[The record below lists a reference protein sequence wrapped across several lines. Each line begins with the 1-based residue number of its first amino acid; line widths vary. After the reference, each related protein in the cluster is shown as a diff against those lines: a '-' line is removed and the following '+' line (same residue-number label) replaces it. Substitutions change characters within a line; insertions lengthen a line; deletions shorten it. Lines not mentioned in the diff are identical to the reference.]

1 MPSNRFTYTIG
12 FNADTSQLKASLN
25 EVLTSLRQLGTRAS
39 LSKELQEASRMAIE
53 LGQNLQSAINPQ
65 TGRFDLGEFHNSL
78 KQSGRTLQD
87 YYVSLSS
94 LGTEGTQT
102 FLNLAR
108 AISSAEA
115 PLMRSN
121 RLLNDLWI
129 TMRNTARWQIS
140 ASALSGFTNAI
151 STAYNYAQDLNE
163 SLTNIRIVTERSTED
178 MKEFADYANNA
189 ARNLSTT
196 TTEYTDAALIYY
208 QQGLS
213 DEEVQAR
220 TETTIRLSQAAGI
233 SAQEASEELTAIWN
247 NFYDGSQSLEYYAD
261 VLVRLGADTASS
273 SEEISEGIQQFASVA
288 DAVGLS
294 YEYAAS
300 ALATITAT
308 TRESAN
314 TVGTALRTLFAR
326 FQGLQLGETLE
337 DGVDLNK
344 YSRALEAVGV
354 QVLDVNGNLRDM
366 DDILTDLGGVW
377 DTLSSAQQVALA
389 QTVAGVRQYTRL
401 VALMDNWDFFQ
412 ENLASAQGAEGS
424 LQVQADIYADSWEAA
439 RNRVTAAAEDIY
451 DSLINDQF
459 FIDLDNS
466 LTGILS
472 FIANLIDSIGGLS
485 GVLTIAAG
493 IITKVF
499 SNQIA
504 ESIQRMA
511 YNARNFMGITRENT
525 NALREQA
532 AQYAILA
539 AQSLGSGNDVS
550 LTQQSLS
557 AKAQIVQVEAQISDN
572 ASRYTELQ
580 RTILQQDIQRLNN
593 NQQLLEVYGQQ
604 ADEAQKIANTRYD
617 TMREGLN
624 SNLNRNNDY
633 LTAIQGELESGNYSE
648 SFVTQI
654 EEMFTSPTSNINNV
668 DQALASLTNGMEQA
682 AKRSQELRVVQQAL
696 NNTLGDTSSAASM
709 VRQFQLL
716 GENADYSDE
725 AINNYLNSA
734 NGLTSDLGDATSALG
749 GYQNLIGSISTNYQ
763 SGVTAAIQYSSQIQ
777 TLNALYR
784 AGTITGEEYN
794 KVLQRLQ
801 ENMRNPPVQW
811 ADVLSQAFS
820 TAANTAMAVQ
830 GIINL
835 SDALQSLN
843 KEGTDAGQ
851 AWLTIGTNLLMI
863 IPVIFQ
869 LVSAARTAAIAV
881 TSFGAAVKLALPILG
896 LLVIGITAIVEIFDA
911 LTVSQEEAQEA
922 IEQANQAY
930 EDAKNEVSSLTSEL
944 ESLNAQ
950 IEELQNQKTLSITD
964 KEDLRNLS
972 QQKVLLE
979 QQLAIQEQIAK
990 VAQEER
996 IRTATE
1002 NWDTAYGSLTA
1013 DIAIENKREF
1023 LNPTTGQNEWLTAD
1037 EWWSQYGSVAEDQE
1051 YALEY
1056 YNTWVDGNVEA
1067 NQRFIS
1073 SYQETY
1079 TQLEQIYSDMVE
1091 AYLSGSDLVSEEQLN
1106 SYLSGLQ
1113 NARFRMSGYDE
1124 STYLRTYITPVLDA
1138 PELDSISAEIY
1149 NSLVTE
1155 DGSVVFNQLTDSAKE
1170 FLLQAGISA
1179 EEFGDILNE
1188 GVDSA
1193 VENMSQLEGYSED
1206 ALNNLTAEDWE
1217 ALLTLNWDNLPE
1229 DIDSIYDVIE
1239 YAHEQA
1245 PIEFFDEGNIET
1257 AQDLLDQINNAQDPL
1272 RSALDT
1278 YREQGFLNINQVQ
1291 DLIADNPEYST
1302 FIQALG
1308 NGQYGLTEDALSAYQ
1323 NMARAEEQALNQQL
1337 QENMA
1342 ELIPDPSYLTGYL
1355 NTWQQIQEQFQ
1366 TMIEESGG
1374 AVSGSAE
1381 TFSTAIDNIKSLTE
1395 AYQSNSIS
1403 GVEYFSQLRDEV
1415 DSFGQYLAAAQGAGI
1430 SGEGAVGQ
1438 YNDFMGEV
1446 FTVLTTQISTGIED
1460 TRKAF
1465 EAGQIDYQSYFDG
1478 IIEGSRAL
1486 IDVYQDYY
1494 NGLEIASDGTVGFM
1508 KSVEDLTEEQ
1518 QRNYDIGIITND
1530 MFKDRE
1536 DLTDDQVAAVDRLT
1550 TASQELREASSQQF
1564 FVNFADDYA
1573 DLFSD
1578 ATIDGTLQLDLYAEA
1593 SIENEQEVNAMLDDF
1608 GNRVSARLNSL
1619 WATDKTAYQQAI
1631 ATLQSYGFQVEA
1643 TGKHTAGEITQ
1654 AAMENLSNFGPFV
1667 TDMQGQTET
1676 TMGNLLSTI
1685 GTIMSAIGQ
1694 IINNLDYTISMEG
1707 ETTEQGE
1714 FNLAKW
1720 ALSGGKSGIKLP
1732 SFEYKITGTSG
1743 NSEFKAGIDALSQ
1756 AGADIAANGQ
1766 AYADIVG
1773 GMLGGTTWDKYQQS
1787 DNENPTQGNFPTYPN
1802 SPLLDPDSV
1811 PDDFYDDQTGG
1822 GGGGGG
1828 SDEAT
1833 EYEKEELQLLEEI
1846 QDRYHEINRELER
1859 QERILDDIDESVSR
1873 SWGISR
1879 LQNYERQIEELN
1891 EQQDLYNQKLEEAY
1905 DWLATD
1911 RTNLTN
1917 SMGLQVTI
1925 GADGEIENYNQLEE
1939 KINSDLRAVQNE
1951 YNAFIDEYNAL
1962 TKAQQDARQAEY
1974 EAWQDRLEEAQQL
1987 QQDRLD
1993 AISQYEETVDTIL
2006 DLKDSIEET
2015 ERAIADARLGEIE
2028 HRLEIRVTIGDMEQ
2042 AVRDLARDI
2051 EESFGDLLTHGIPS
2065 TNLSYEQAQADMSM
2079 LAQYQQTYNE
2089 YQNELANATDAT
2101 DIDAIIS
2108 NLEDLQGQIVDTA
2121 GDLLNWIDTLENLFP
2136 DALADAA
2143 ERLAEFTDQ
2152 LDHNES
2158 IANSIQ
2164 QLYELQGLTVET
2176 EQGFN
2181 AIQSALQEQLDAQVN
2196 RASINR
2202 QWYQN
2207 TQQRLAEAEAAL
2219 IGVAETDPDYDRL
2232 KNIRDAL
2239 LEEYNSAQEAML
2251 EDGIAAIQTAQEMY
2265 QNAIENA
2272 IASFDD
2278 AVSNGMGLDNLSS
2291 QYDRFIEQEERYLDK
2306 VNEAYE
2312 VASWYNQLQNDIDN
2326 TTNSAMRDRL
2336 EALQEEID
2344 IRRENNTLSQY
2355 DLDILEAKYQVL
2367 QAQMALEDAQNNRNQ
2382 MRLVRD
2388 SQGNWNYQYTA
2399 DADQIAEAEQNLL
2412 DAENDWYNIAKDQVT
2427 DITGEIISTWQ
2438 ECEDAIREIYTDM
2451 TLSDEERTQRAQ
2463 EIYQYYAD
2471 RIKYLENEKQVAIA
2485 DMNEAGNEL
2494 LLDSALSTGADL
2506 SDITGLTADDIKDI
2520 IEQTGMDINDL
2531 LASDSETIKDIMG
2544 ENADA
2549 VDIFKNTYADS
2560 LDEMTSATTD
2570 FEDILK
2576 DALQQSQDAYKEYG
2590 DTLKDVSEQTG
2601 VSLDDLAQYLSTV
2614 STSTDRLA
2622 DAAKNASDEMWK
2634 QLDAIKQLSDYY
2646 GQFND
2651 QIMATINSMKD
2662 LANQITQTAQ
2672 SESQRP
2678 AFKPEEDN
2686 SLNPGYNAALDY
2698 NDFIHDAI
2706 ANGWISYGDETY
2718 KMLNQQRENKI
2729 DDLNLTQEEYIIRQE
2744 EAQKFFQSAQGDTPV
2759 AWTNESQWRQMLEF
2773 LQQYSTEFQ
2782 TGGYTGSFDDARLAF
2797 LHEKELVLNQQDTAN
2812 ILAAVQSVRSI
2823 GPSLFEAIER
2833 QLDGNAMSARSL
2845 MASIVDE
2852 KTSIQPVYD
2861 TIEQSITIERVEF
2874 PNVTSSREI
2883 EEAFASLADDAVQW
2897 ARRRKG

>member
-39 LSKELQEASRMAIE
+39 LSEELQQASRMAIE

-208 QQGLS
+208 QQGLPE
-213 DEEVQAR
+213 EEVQAR

-344 YSRALEAVGV
+344 YSSALAAVGV
-354 QVLDVNGNLRDM
+354 QVLDVNGDLREM
-366 DDILTDLGGVW
+366 DSILNDLGSVW
-377 DTLSSAQQVALA
+377 ETLSSAQQVALA

-472 FIANLIDSIGGLS
+472 FIANLIDSIGGLG

-493 IITKVF
+493 IMTKVF

-511 YNARNFMGITRENT
+511 YNARNFMGITKENT

-550 LTQQSLS
+550 LTEQSLS

-580 RTILQQDIQRLNN
+580 RAILQQDIQRLNN

-624 SNLNRNNDY
+624 SNLNRNNNY

-682 AKRSQELRVVQQAL
+682 AKRSQELRAVQQAL
-696 NNTLGDTSSAASM
+696 NNTLGDTSSAANM

-716 GENADYSDE
+716 GEKADYSDE
-725 AINNYLNSA
+725 AINNYLNST
-734 NGLTSDLGDATSALG
+734 NGLASDLDDATSALG

-830 GIINL
+830 GITNL

-843 KEGTDAGQ
+843 KEGTDTGQ

-863 IPVIFQ
+863 IPVILQ
-869 LVSAARTAAIAV
+869 LANAARTAATAV
-881 TSFGAAVKLALPILG
+881 TSFGSAVKLAIPILG
-896 LLVIGITAIVEIFDA
+896 LLVIGITAVVEIVDA
-911 LTVSQEEAQEA
+911 LTVSQKEAAQSIQDA
-922 IEQANQAY
+922 GAAY
-930 EDAKNEVSSLTSEL
+930 EEAKNELSSLNSEL
-944 ESLNAQ
+944 Q
-950 IEELQNQKTLSITD
+950 TTKDRIEEINNQDKISVTDRNELVQLERQNAL
-964 KEDLRNLS
+964 LS
-972 QQKVLLE
+972 QQLG
-979 QQLAIQEQIAK
+979 IQERLAEIAR
-990 VAQEER
+990 QEE
-996 IRTATE
+996 IDTIKE
-1002 NWDTAYGSLTA
+1002 NWDTAYGTPTFNTPWETEMSGDMYVPRGVYNPDTYEETALSFPGLSEVQIEDIKQTAQNWRDAVQEEIINNQELYAQAEESFAILAQDYLTNPENWANGEFEEYVNSIREWRDLMIPDEGDYFSSFVAPLLDSSELSNLSEQFYQALASGSGEAIFPALTEEAQRFLTA
-1013 DIAIENKREF
+1013 
-1023 LNPTTGQNEWLTAD
+1023 
-1037 EWWSQYGSVAEDQE
+1037 
-1051 YALEY
+1051 
-1056 YNTWVDGNVEA
+1056 
-1067 NQRFIS
+1067 
-1073 SYQETY
+1073 
-1079 TQLEQIYSDMVE
+1079 
-1091 AYLSGSDLVSEEQLN
+1091 SGV
-1106 SYLSGLQ
+1106 
-1113 NARFRMSGYDE
+1113 
-1124 STYLRTYITPVLDA
+1124 
-1138 PELDSISAEIY
+1138 
-1149 NSLVTE
+1149 
-1155 DGSVVFNQLTDSAKE
+1155 
-1170 FLLQAGISA
+1170 SA
-1179 EEFGDILNE
+1179 EEFGDALNA
-1188 GVDSA
+1188 GVDA
-1193 VENMSQLEGYSED
+1193 AIEGMSELEGYSED
-1206 ALNNLTAEDWE
+1206 FVNNLTAEDWE

-1278 YREQGFLNINQVQ
+1278 YREQGFLNINDVQ
-1291 DLIADNPEYST
+1291 DLIADNPEYSA

-1381 TFSTAIDNIKSLTE
+1381 TFSTAIDNIESLTK

-1403 GVEYFSQLRDEV
+1403 GAEYFSQLRDEV

-1573 DLFSD
+1573 DLFSA

-1593 SIENEQEVNAMLDDF
+1593 SIKNEQEVNAMLDDF

-1619 WATDKTAYQQAI
+1619 YVTDDAAYQQAI

-1743 NSEFKAGIDALSQ
+1743 NSEFKAGIEALSQ

-1766 AYADIVG
+1766 EYADIVG

-1828 SDEAT
+1828 SDEAQ

-1859 QERILDDIDESVSR
+1859 QERILEDIDESVSR

-1925 GADGEIENYNQLEE
+1925 GADGEIENYSQLEE

-1962 TKAQQDARQAEY
+1962 TKAQQEARQAEY

-1987 QQDRLD
+1987 QKDRLD

-2028 HRLEIRVTIGDMEQ
+2028 HRLEIHVTIGDMEQ

-2108 NLEDLQGQIVDTA
+2108 NLEDLQGQIVSTA

-2326 TTNSAMRDRL
+2326 TTNSAMKDRL

-2399 DADQIAEAEQNLL
+2399 DTDQIAEAEQNLL

-2560 LDEMTSATTD
+2560 LDDMTSATTD
-2570 FEDILK
+2570 FENILK

-2601 VSLDDLAQYLSTV
+2601 VSLDDLDQYLSTV

-2622 DAAKNASDEMWK
+2622 DAASNASDEMWK

-2729 DDLNLTQEEYIIRQE
+2729 DDLNLTQEEYLIRQE

-2812 ILAAVQSVRSI
+2812 ILAAVESVRRI

-2852 KTSIQPVYD
+2852 KTSVQPVYD

>member
-39 LSKELQEASRMAIE
+39 LSEELQQASRMAIE

-121 RLLNDLWI
+121 RLLNDLWT

-344 YSRALEAVGV
+344 YSKALEAVGV
-354 QVLDVNGNLRDM
+354 QVLDVNGNLRAM

-401 VALMDNWDFFQ
+401 VALMDNWDFFEQ
-412 ENLASAQGAEGS
+412 NLASAQGAEGS

-472 FIANLIDSIGGLS
+472 FVANLIDSIGGLS

-493 IITKVF
+493 IMTKVF

-511 YNARNFMGITRENT
+511 YNARNFMGITKENT

-539 AQSLGSGNDVS
+539 AQSLGSGDDVS

-580 RTILQQDIQRLNN
+580 RAILQQDIQRLNN

-604 ADEAQKIANTRYD
+604 ADEAQKIASTRYD

-624 SNLNRNNDY
+624 SNLNRNNSY

-648 SFVTQI
+648 NFITQI

-682 AKRSQELRVVQQAL
+682 ARRSQELRAVQQAL
-696 NNTLGDTSSAASM
+696 NNTLGDTSSAANM

-716 GENADYSDE
+716 GENANYSDE
-725 AINNYLNSA
+725 AINNYLNST
-734 NGLTSDLGDATSALG
+734 NGLARDLDDVTGALG

-777 TLNALYR
+777 NLNALYR

-794 KVLQRLQ
+794 KGLQRLQ

-830 GIINL
+830 GITNL
-835 SDALQSLN
+835 GDALQSLN
-843 KEGTDAGQ
+843 KEGTDTGQ
-851 AWLTIGTNLLMI
+851 AWLTIGTNLTMI

-869 LVSAARTAAIAV
+869 LVNAVRTAATAV
-881 TSFGAAVKLALPILG
+881 TSFGAAVKLAIPILG
-896 LLVIGITAIVEIFDA
+896 LLVIGITAIVEIVDVF
-911 LTVSQEEAQEA
+911 TVSQEEAQEA
-922 IEQANQAY
+922 IQQANQTY

-964 KEDLRNLS
+964 REDLRNLS

-996 IRTATE
+996 IRTAME
-1002 NWDTAYGSLTA
+1002 NWDTAYGPLTA
-1013 DIAIENKREF
+1013 DITTENRREF
-1023 LNPTTGQNEWLTAD
+1023 LNSTTGQNEWLTAD
-1037 EWWSQYGSVAEDQE
+1037 EWWNQYGSIMEDQE

-1067 NQRFIS
+1067 NQKFIN

-1106 SYLSGLQ
+1106 SYLSDLQ

-1170 FLLQAGISA
+1170 FLLQAGISV

-1217 ALLTLNWDNLPE
+1217 ALLSLNWDNLPE

-1245 PIEFFDEGNIET
+1245 PIELFDEGNIET
-1257 AQDLLDQINNAQDPL
+1257 VQDLLDQINNAQDPL
-1272 RSALDT
+1272 RSALET
-1278 YREQGFLNINQVQ
+1278 YREQGFLNINDVQ
-1291 DLIADNPEYST
+1291 SLIADNPEYSA

-1308 NGQYGLTEDALSAYQ
+1308 NGRYALTEDALSAYQ

-1337 QENMA
+1337 QENLSA
-1342 ELIPDPSYLTGYL
+1342 IYPDSSYLKGYL
-1355 NTWQQIQEQFQ
+1355 NTWQEIYDQYSDKPFATAIEQIQEVTQ
-1366 TMIEESGG
+1366 
-1374 AVSGSAE
+1374 
-1381 TFSTAIDNIKSLTE
+1381 
-1395 AYQSNSIS
+1395 AYQDNGIS
-1403 GVEYFSQLRDEV
+1403 AAEYFSQIRESVASDIGDWLSFADTDIDSGIFANVDLARD
-1415 DSFGQYLAAAQGAGI
+1415 I
-1430 SGEGAVGQ
+1430 
-1438 YNDFMGEV
+1438 
-1446 FTVLTTQISTGIED
+1446 FTILSTQIAAGIED
-1460 TRKAF
+1460 TQKAF
-1465 EAGQIDYQSYFDG
+1465 DVGWIDYETYFDG
-1478 IIEGSRAL
+1478 MIEGSSAL
-1486 IDVYQDYY
+1486 IDLYQDYY
-1494 NGLEIASDGTVGFM
+1494 SGLVIAEDGQAGFL
-1508 KSVEDLTEEQ
+1508 KSMDDLTEAEKEMYK
-1518 QRNYDIGIITND
+1518 RGEITNE
-1530 MFKDRE
+1530 MLKDRE
-1536 DLTDDQVAAVDRLT
+1536 DLSDEQAAAADRVTL
-1550 TASQELREASSQQF
+1550 AYQNLIEAQSQQP
-1564 FVNFADDYA
+1564 FVDFADQYA

-1578 ATIDGTLQLDLYAEA
+1578 ATIDGTLQLDLYADV
-1593 SIENEQEVNAMLDDF
+1593 SIANEDEVNAMLDDF
-1608 GNRVSARLNSL
+1608 GVRISTRLNEL
-1619 WATDKTAYQQAI
+1619 YQQDDKTAYNEAI
-1631 ATLQSYGFQVEA
+1631 AMLQSYGIQVEA
-1643 TGKHTAGEITQ
+1643 TGNHTASEITQ
-1654 AAMENLSNFGPFV
+1654 AAANNLAGLSALM
-1667 TDMQGQTET
+1667 TDVQGNTET
-1676 TMGNLLSTI
+1676 TLGNLLGNV
-1685 GTIMSAIGQ
+1685 GTIMSAIGT
-1694 IINNLDYTISMEG
+1694 IISNFDYTITMES
-1707 ETTEQGE
+1707 EQTKPGE

-1720 ALSGGKSGIKLP
+1720 VLSGGKSGIQLP
-1732 SFEYKITGTSG
+1732 DFKYEITGVAGTEMQS
-1743 NSEFKAGIDALSQ
+1743 GIDALTA
-1756 AGADIAANGQ
+1756 AGQDIAANREDYGS
-1766 AYADIVG
+1766 IIG
-1773 GMLGGTTWDKYQQS
+1773 GALGGNIWDQYGQG
-1787 DNENPTQGNFPTYPN
+1787 DNENPVGGNFPSFPEGD
-1802 SPLLDPDSV
+1802 SLDPDSYGE
-1811 PDDFYDDQTGG
+1811 DWAYDDQTGG

-1833 EYEKEELQLLEEI
+1833 EHEKEELQLLEEI

-1859 QERILDDIDESVSR
+1859 QERILEDIDESVSR
-1873 SWGISR
+1873 SWGVSR

-1925 GADGEIENYNQLEE
+1925 GADGEIENYSQLEE

-2108 NLEDLQGQIVDTA
+2108 NLEDLQGQIVSTA
-2121 GDLLNWIDTLENLFP
+2121 GDLLSWIDTLENLFP

-2181 AIQSALQEQLDAQVN
+2181 AIQGALQEQLDAQVN

-2326 TTNSAMRDRL
+2326 ITNSAMRDRL

-2367 QAQMALEDAQNNRNQ
+2367 QAQMALEDAQNNKNQ

-2531 LASDSETIKDIMG
+2531 LASDSDTIKDIMG

-2601 VSLDDLAQYLSTV
+2601 VSLDDLDQYLSTV

-2622 DAAKNASDEMWK
+2622 DAASNASDEMWK

-2662 LANQITQTAQ
+2662 LADQITQTAQ

-2729 DDLNLTQEEYIIRQE
+2729 DDLNLTQEEYLIRQE

-2759 AWTNESQWRQMLEF
+2759 AWTDESQWRQMLEF
-2773 LQQYSTEFQ
+2773 LQQYGTEFQ

-2812 ILAAVQSVRSI
+2812 ILAAVESVRSI

>member
-208 QQGLS
+208 QQGLPE
-213 DEEVQAR
+213 EEVQAR
-220 TETTIRLSQAAGI
+220 TETTIRLAQAAGI

-344 YSRALEAVGV
+344 YSSALAAVGV
-354 QVLDVNGNLRDM
+354 QVLDVNGDLREM
-366 DDILTDLGGVW
+366 DSILNDLGSVW
-377 DTLSSAQQVALA
+377 ETLSSAQQVALA

-472 FIANLIDSIGGLS
+472 FIANLIDSIGGLG

-493 IITKVF
+493 IMTKVF

-511 YNARNFMGITRENT
+511 YNARNFMGITKENT

-550 LTQQSLS
+550 LTEQSLS

-633 LTAIQGELESGNYSE
+633 LTAIQGQLESGNYSE

-668 DQALASLTNGMEQA
+668 DQALAALTDGMEQA
-682 AKRSQELRVVQQAL
+682 ARRSQELRAVQQAL
-696 NNTLGDTSSAASM
+696 NNTLGDTSSAANM

-716 GENADYSDE
+716 GENADYSDA
-725 AINNYLNSA
+725 AINNYLNST
-734 NGLTSDLGDATSALG
+734 NGLARDLNDATSALG

-794 KVLQRLQ
+794 RVLQRLQ

-820 TAANTAMAVQ
+820 TAASTAMAVQ
-830 GIINL
+830 GITNL

-843 KEGTDAGQ
+843 EEGTDTGQ
-851 AWLTIGTNLLMI
+851 AWLTIGTNLTMI

-869 LVSAARTAAIAV
+869 LVNAVRTAATAV
-881 TSFGAAVKLALPILG
+881 TSFGAAVKLAIPILG
-896 LLVIGITAIVEIFDA
+896 LLVIGITAVVEIVDA

-922 IEQANQAY
+922 IQQANQAY

-996 IRTATE
+996 IRTAIE
-1002 NWDTAYGSLTA
+1002 NWDTAYGPLTA
-1013 DIAIENKREF
+1013 DTTTENKREF

-1037 EWWSQYGSVAEDQE
+1037 EWWNQYGSVTEDQE

-1124 STYLRTYITPVLDA
+1124 GAYLRTYITPVLDA

-1217 ALLTLNWDNLPE
+1217 ALLSLNWDNLPE

-1245 PIEFFDEGNIET
+1245 PIELFDEGNIET
-1257 AQDLLDQINNAQDPL
+1257 VQDLLDQINEAQDPL
-1272 RSALDT
+1272 RSALET
-1278 YREQGFLNINQVQ
+1278 YREQGFLNINDVQ
-1291 DLIADNPEYST
+1291 NLIADNPEYSA

-1308 NGQYGLTEDALSAYQ
+1308 EGRYALTEDALSAYQ

-1337 QENMA
+1337 QENLSA
-1342 ELIPDPSYLTGYL
+1342 IYPDSSYLEGYL
-1355 NTWQQIQEQFQ
+1355 NTWQEIYDQYSDRSFATAIEQIQEVTQ
-1366 TMIEESGG
+1366 
-1374 AVSGSAE
+1374 
-1381 TFSTAIDNIKSLTE
+1381 
-1395 AYQSNSIS
+1395 AYQDNGIS
-1403 GVEYFSQLRDEV
+1403 AAEYFSQIRESVASNIGDWLSFANTDIDSGIFANVDLARD
-1415 DSFGQYLAAAQGAGI
+1415 I
-1430 SGEGAVGQ
+1430 
-1438 YNDFMGEV
+1438 
-1446 FTVLTTQISTGIED
+1446 FTILSTQIATGIED
-1460 TRKAF
+1460 TQKAF
-1465 EAGQIDYQSYFDG
+1465 DVGWIDYETYFDG
-1478 IIEGSRAL
+1478 IVEGSSAL
-1486 IDVYQDYY
+1486 IDLYQDYY
-1494 NGLEIASDGTVGFM
+1494 SGLVIAEDGQAGFL
-1508 KSVEDLTEEQ
+1508 KSMDDLTKAEKEM
-1518 QRNYDIGIITND
+1518 YEHGKITNE
-1530 MFKDRE
+1530 MLKDRE
-1536 DLTDDQVAAVDRLT
+1536 DLSDEQAAAADRVTLAYQNLT
-1550 TASQELREASSQQF
+1550 EAQSQQP
-1564 FVNFADDYA
+1564 FVDFADQYA
-1573 DLFSD
+1573 DLFFD
-1578 ATIDGTLQLDLYAEA
+1578 ATIDGTLQLDLYADA
-1593 SIENEQEVNAMLDDF
+1593 SIANEDEVNAMLDDF
-1608 GNRVSARLNSL
+1608 GVRISTRLNEL
-1619 WATDKTAYQQAI
+1619 YQKDDKTAYNEAI
-1631 ATLQSYGFQVEA
+1631 AMLQSYGIQVEA
-1643 TGKHTAGEITQ
+1643 TGDHTAAEITQ
-1654 AAMENLSNFGPFV
+1654 AAANNLAGLSALM
-1667 TDMQGQTET
+1667 TDVQGNTET
-1676 TMGNLLSTI
+1676 TLGNLLGNV
-1685 GTIMSAIGQ
+1685 GTIMSAIGT
-1694 IINNLDYTISMEG
+1694 IISNFDYTITMES
-1707 ETTEQGE
+1707 EQTKPGE

-1720 ALSGGKSGIKLP
+1720 VLSGGKSGIQLP
-1732 SFEYKITGTSG
+1732 DFKYEITGVAGTEMQS
-1743 NSEFKAGIDALSQ
+1743 GIDALTA
-1756 AGADIAANGQ
+1756 AGQDIAANREDYGS
-1766 AYADIVG
+1766 IIG
-1773 GMLGGTTWDKYQQS
+1773 GALGGNIWDQYSQG
-1787 DNENPTQGNFPTYPN
+1787 DNENPVGGNFPNFPEGA
-1802 SPLLDPDSV
+1802 SLDPNSV

-1828 SDEAT
+1828 SDEAQ

-1859 QERILDDIDESVSR
+1859 QERILEDIDESVSR

-1925 GADGEIENYNQLEE
+1925 GADGEIENYSQLEE

-1962 TKAQQDARQAEY
+1962 TKAQQEARQAEY

-1987 QQDRLD
+1987 QKDRLD

-2028 HRLEIRVTIGDMEQ
+2028 HRLEIRVTISDMEQ
-2042 AVRDLARDI
+2042 TVRDLARDI

-2065 TNLSYEQAQADMSM
+2065 TNLSYEQAQSDMSM

-2108 NLEDLQGQIVDTA
+2108 NLEDLQGQIVSTA

-2272 IASFDD
+2272 IAGFDD

-2388 SQGNWNYQYTA
+2388 SQGNWNYQYTV

-2451 TLSDEERTQRAQ
+2451 TLSDEERSQRAQ

-2576 DALQQSQDAYKEYG
+2576 DALQQSQDAYEEYG

-2622 DAAKNASDEMWK
+2622 DAASNASDEMWK

-2678 AFKPEEDN
+2678 AFTPEEDN

-2718 KMLNQQRENKI
+2718 RMLNQQRENKI
-2729 DDLNLTQEEYIIRQE
+2729 DDLNLTQDEYIIRQE
-2744 EAQKFFQSAQGDTPV
+2744 EAQRFFQNAQGDTPV
-2759 AWTNESQWRQMLEF
+2759 AWTNESQWRQMLEL

-2782 TGGYTGSFDDARLAF
+2782 TGGYTGSFDDAKLAF

-2812 ILAAVQSVRSI
+2812 ILAAVESVRSI

>member
-39 LSKELQEASRMAIE
+39 LSEELQEASRMAIE

-65 TGRFDLGEFHNSL
+65 TGRFDLGEFDNNL

-121 RLLNDLWI
+121 RLLNDLWT

-196 TTEYTDAALIYY
+196 TTDYTDAALIYY
-208 QQGLS
+208 QQGLPE
-213 DEEVQAR
+213 EEVQAR

-247 NFYDGSQSLEYYAD
+247 NFYDGGKSLEYYAD

-288 DAVGLS
+288 EAVGLS

-344 YSRALEAVGV
+344 YSQALEAVGV
-354 QVLDVNGNLRDM
+354 QVLDVNGDLRAM

-401 VALMDNWDFFQ
+401 VALMDNWDFFEQ
-412 ENLASAQGAEGS
+412 NLAAAYGAEGS
-424 LQVQADIYADSWEAA
+424 LQEQADIYADSWEAA

-472 FIANLIDSIGGLS
+472 FIANLIDSVGGLS
-485 GVLTIAAG
+485 GVLTIAAS
-493 IITKVF
+493 IMTRVF

-511 YNARNFMGITRENT
+511 YNVRNFMGITKENT

-580 RTILQQDIQRLNN
+580 RIILQQDIQRLNN

-624 SNLNRNNDY
+624 SNLNRNNNY
-633 LTAIQGELESGNYSE
+633 LTAIQDELESGNYSE
-648 SFVTQI
+648 NFITQI
-654 EEMFTSPTSNINNV
+654 EEMFTSPTSNISNV

-682 AKRSQELRVVQQAL
+682 ARRSQELRAVQQAL

-716 GENADYSDE
+716 GENANYSDE

-734 NGLTSDLGDATSALG
+734 NGLTSDLDIATNALG

-794 KVLQRLQ
+794 RVLQRLQ

-830 GIINL
+830 GITNL
-835 SDALQSLN
+835 GDALQSLN
-843 KEGTDAGQ
+843 KEGTDTGQ

-863 IPVIFQ
+863 IPVVLQ
-869 LVSAARTAAIAV
+869 LANAARTAATAV
-881 TSFGAAVKLALPILG
+881 TSFGAAVKLAIPILG
-896 LLVIGITAIVEIFDA
+896 LLVIGITAVVEIVDA

-922 IEQANQAY
+922 IEQANQTY

-964 KEDLRNLS
+964 REDLRNLS
-972 QQKVLLE
+972 QQKVLLG

-996 IRTATE
+996 IRTAME
-1002 NWDTAYGSLTA
+1002 NWDTAYGPLTA
-1013 DIAIENKREF
+1013 DITTENRREF
-1023 LNPTTGQNEWLTAD
+1023 LNSTTGQNEWLTAD
-1037 EWWSQYGSVAEDQE
+1037 EWWNQYGSIMEDQE

-1067 NQRFIS
+1067 NQKFIN

-1106 SYLSGLQ
+1106 SYLSDLQ

-1138 PELDSISAEIY
+1138 PELDSVSAEIY

-1170 FLLQAGISA
+1170 FLLQAGISV

-1206 ALNNLTAEDWE
+1206 VLNNLTAEDWE
-1217 ALLTLNWDNLPE
+1217 ALLSLNWDNLPE

-1245 PIEFFDEGNIET
+1245 PIELFDEGNIET

-1272 RSALDT
+1272 RSALET
-1278 YREQGFLNINQVQ
+1278 YREQGFLNINDVQ
-1291 DLIADNPEYST
+1291 SLIADNPEYSA

-1308 NGQYGLTEDALSAYQ
+1308 EGRYALTEDALSAYQ

-1337 QENMA
+1337 QENLSA
-1342 ELIPDPSYLTGYL
+1342 IYPDSSYLEGYL
-1355 NTWQQIQEQFQ
+1355 NTWQEIYDQYSDRSFATAIEQIQEVTQ
-1366 TMIEESGG
+1366 
-1374 AVSGSAE
+1374 
-1381 TFSTAIDNIKSLTE
+1381 
-1395 AYQSNSIS
+1395 AYQDNGIS
-1403 GVEYFSQLRDEV
+1403 AAEYFSQIRESVANNIGDWLSFADTDIDSGIFANV
-1415 DSFGQYLAAAQGAGI
+1415 DLAREI
-1430 SGEGAVGQ
+1430 
-1438 YNDFMGEV
+1438 
-1446 FTVLTTQISTGIED
+1446 FTVLTTQIAAGIED
-1460 TRKAF
+1460 TQKAF
-1465 EAGQIDYQSYFDG
+1465 DVGWIDYETYFDG
-1478 IIEGSRAL
+1478 IIEGSSAL
-1486 IDVYQDYY
+1486 IDLYQDYY
-1494 NGLEIASDGTVGFM
+1494 SGLVFAEDGQAGFL
-1508 KSVEDLTEEQ
+1508 KSMDDLTEAEKEAYKQ
-1518 QRNYDIGIITND
+1518 GKITNE
-1530 MFKDRE
+1530 MLKDRE
-1536 DLTDDQVAAVDRLT
+1536 DLTDEQAAAADRATL
-1550 TASQELREASSQQF
+1550 AYQNLIEAQSQQP
-1564 FVNFADDYA
+1564 FVDFADQYA

-1578 ATIDGTLQLDLYAEA
+1578 ATIDGTLQLDLYADA
-1593 SIENEQEVNAMLDDF
+1593 SIANEDEVNAMLDDF
-1608 GNRVSARLNSL
+1608 GVRISTRLNEL
-1619 WATDKTAYQQAI
+1619 YQQDDKTAYNEAI
-1631 ATLQSYGFQVEA
+1631 AMLQSYGIQVEA
-1643 TGKHTAGEITQ
+1643 TGDHTAAEITQ
-1654 AAMENLSNFGPFV
+1654 AAANNLAGLSALM
-1667 TDMQGQTET
+1667 TDVQGNTET
-1676 TMGNLLSTI
+1676 TLGNLLGNV
-1685 GTIMSAIGQ
+1685 GTIMSAIGT
-1694 IINNLDYTISMEG
+1694 IISNFDYTITMES
-1707 ETTEQGE
+1707 EQTKPGE

-1720 ALSGGKSGIKLP
+1720 VLSGGKSGIQLP
-1732 SFEYKITGTSG
+1732 DFKYEITGVAGT
-1743 NSEFKAGIDALSQ
+1743 EMQTGIDALTA
-1756 AGADIAANGQ
+1756 AGQDIAANREDYGS
-1766 AYADIVG
+1766 IIG
-1773 GMLGGTTWDKYQQS
+1773 GALGGNIWDQYSQG
-1787 DNENPTQGNFPTYPN
+1787 DNENPVGSNFPSWPGGDALDPN
-1802 SPLLDPDSV
+1802 SYGEDWA
-1811 PDDFYDDQTGG
+1811 YDDQTGG
-1822 GGGGGG
+1822 GGGGG
-1828 SDEAT
+1828 SDEAQ

-1859 QERILDDIDESVSR
+1859 QERILEDIDESVSR

-1925 GADGEIENYNQLEE
+1925 GADGEIENYSQLEE

-2042 AVRDLARDI
+2042 TVRDLARDI

-2108 NLEDLQGQIVDTA
+2108 NLEDLQGQVVSTA
-2121 GDLLNWIDTLENLFP
+2121 GELLNWIDTLENLFP

-2326 TTNSAMRDRL
+2326 TTNSAMKDRL

-2485 DMNEAGNEL
+2485 DMNEAGNNL

-2549 VDIFKNTYADS
+2549 VDIFKNAYADS
-2560 LDEMTSATTD
+2560 LDDMTSATTD

-2576 DALQQSQDAYKEYG
+2576 DALQQSQDAYEEYG

-2614 STSTDRLA
+2614 STSTDKLA
-2622 DAAKNASDEMWK
+2622 DAASNASDEMWK

-2729 DDLNLTQEEYIIRQE
+2729 DDLNLTQEEYLIRQE

-2773 LQQYSTEFQ
+2773 LQQYSTEFE
-2782 TGGYTGSFDDARLAF
+2782 TGGYTGSFDDAKLAF
-2797 LHEKELVLNQQDTAN
+2797 LHEKELVLNEEDTAN
-2812 ILAAVQSVRSI
+2812 ILAAVESVRSI

>member
-39 LSKELQEASRMAIE
+39 LSEELQQASRMAIE

-121 RLLNDLWI
+121 RLLNDLWT

-344 YSRALEAVGV
+344 YSKALEAVGV
-354 QVLDVNGNLRDM
+354 QVLDVNGNLRAM

-401 VALMDNWDFFQ
+401 VALMDNWDFFEQ
-412 ENLASAQGAEGS
+412 NLASAQGAEGS

-439 RNRVTAAAEDIY
+439 RNRLTAAAEDIY

-472 FIANLIDSIGGLS
+472 FVANLIDSIGGLS

-493 IITKVF
+493 IMTKVF

-511 YNARNFMGITRENT
+511 YNARNFMGITKENT

-539 AQSLGSGNDVS
+539 AQSLGSGDDVS

-580 RTILQQDIQRLNN
+580 RAILQQDIQRLNN

-604 ADEAQKIANTRYD
+604 ADEAQKIASTRYD

-624 SNLNRNNDY
+624 SNLNRNNSY

-648 SFVTQI
+648 NFITQI

-682 AKRSQELRVVQQAL
+682 ARRSQELRAVQQAL
-696 NNTLGDTSSAASM
+696 NNTLGDTSSAANM

-716 GENADYSDE
+716 GENANYSDE
-725 AINNYLNSA
+725 AINNYLNST
-734 NGLTSDLGDATSALG
+734 NGLARDLDDVTGALG

-777 TLNALYR
+777 NLNALYR

-794 KVLQRLQ
+794 KGLQRLQ

-830 GIINL
+830 GITNL

-843 KEGTDAGQ
+843 KEGTDTGQ
-851 AWLTIGTNLLMI
+851 AWLTIGTNLTMI

-869 LVSAARTAAIAV
+869 LVNAARTAATAV
-881 TSFGAAVKLALPILG
+881 TSFGAAVKLAIPILG
-896 LLVIGITAIVEIFDA
+896 LLVIGITAVVEIVDVF
-911 LTVSQEEAQEA
+911 TVSQEEAQEA
-922 IEQANQAY
+922 IQQANQAY
-930 EDAKNEVSSLTSEL
+930 EDAKNEISSLTSEL
-944 ESLNAQ
+944 ESLQAQ
-950 IEELQNQKTLSITD
+950 IEEIQNLGTLSFTD
-964 KEDLRNLS
+964 QEELANLKEQEAILKR
-972 QQKVLLE
+972 
-979 QQLAIQEQIAK
+979 QLAIQERQLEIA
-990 VAQEER
+990 ER
-996 IRTATE
+996 NRAITARD
-1002 NWDTAYGSLTA
+1002 NVDNAYSELLESRPEQTSTYMPG
-1013 DIAIENKREF
+1013 I
-1023 LNPTTGQNEWLTAD
+1023 TGAGEGVN
-1037 EWWSQYGSVAEDQE
+1037 AEDW
-1051 YALEY
+1051 YRYTTARY
-1056 YNTWVDGNVEA
+1056 TD
-1067 NQRFIS
+1067 
-1073 SYQETY
+1073 ETP
-1079 TQLEQIYSDMVE
+1079 QEQIDEDYQF
-1091 AYLSGSDLVSEEQLN
+1091 YLSLLEKEAELRAQYIAEWSDEYNSYENDIMQTIQSMYDGIIQLDEQWITEHLNELEETRRKFFTEGEIGEFYYSPALDDSSFNGIREQLYN
-1106 SYLSGLQ
+1106 MLSEGDVENVLNSGL
-1113 NARFRMSGYDE
+1113 
-1124 STYLRTYITPVLDA
+1124 IT
-1138 PELDSISAEIY
+1138 SEIEQTL
-1149 NSLVTE
+1149 NE
-1155 DGSVVFNQLTDSAKE
+1155 
-1170 FLLQAGISA
+1170 AGIS
-1179 EEFGDILNE
+1179 
-1188 GVDSA
+1188 
-1193 VENMSQLEGYSED
+1193 VESFL
-1206 ALNNLTAEDWE
+1206 AWLNNQVDNVYDNVSGLAGATEEDIDSLTDEDWE
-1217 ALLTLNWDNLPE
+1217 AAMHLNWDN
-1229 DIDSIYDVIE
+1229 IDSWEDFIQALENYKNNIITVDVRVEGIE
-1239 YAHEQA
+1239 EVQ
-1245 PIEFFDEGNIET
+1245 E
-1257 AQDLLDQINNAQDPL
+1257 LLDMINDAQDPL

-1278 YREQGFLNINQVQ
+1278 YREQGFLNVNQIQ
-1291 DLIADNPEYST
+1291 ELIADNPEYSALV
-1302 FIQALG
+1302 QALG
-1308 NGQYGLTEDALSAYQ
+1308 DGRYALTEDALDVYQ

-1337 QENMA
+1337 QENLSA
-1342 ELIPDPSYLTGYL
+1342 IYPDSSYLEGYL
-1355 NTWQQIQEQFQ
+1355 NTWQEIYDQYSDKPFATAIEQIQEVTQ
-1366 TMIEESGG
+1366 
-1374 AVSGSAE
+1374 
-1381 TFSTAIDNIKSLTE
+1381 
-1395 AYQSNSIS
+1395 AYQDNGIS
-1403 GVEYFSQLRDEV
+1403 AAEYFSQIRESVASDIGDWLSFADTDIDSGIFANVDLARD
-1415 DSFGQYLAAAQGAGI
+1415 I
-1430 SGEGAVGQ
+1430 
-1438 YNDFMGEV
+1438 
-1446 FTVLTTQISTGIED
+1446 FTILSTQIAAGIED
-1460 TRKAF
+1460 TQKAF
-1465 EAGQIDYQSYFDG
+1465 DVGWIDYETYFDG
-1478 IIEGSRAL
+1478 IIEGSSAL
-1486 IDVYQDYY
+1486 IDLYQDYY
-1494 NGLEIASDGTVGFM
+1494 SGLVFAEDGQAGFL
-1508 KSVEDLTEEQ
+1508 KSMDDLTEAEKEAYKQ
-1518 QRNYDIGIITND
+1518 GKITNE
-1530 MFKDRE
+1530 MLKDRE
-1536 DLTDDQVAAVDRLT
+1536 DLTDEQAAAADRATL
-1550 TASQELREASSQQF
+1550 AYQNLIEAQSQQP
-1564 FVNFADDYA
+1564 FVDFADQYA
-1573 DLFSD
+1573 GLFSD
-1578 ATIDGTLQLDLYAEA
+1578 ATIDGTLQLDLYADA
-1593 SIENEQEVNAMLDDF
+1593 SIANEDEVNAMLDDF
-1608 GNRVSARLNSL
+1608 GVRISTRLNEL
-1619 WATDKTAYQQAI
+1619 YKQEDKTAYNEAI
-1631 ATLQSYGFQVEA
+1631 AMLQSYGIQVEA
-1643 TGKHTAGEITQ
+1643 TGDHTAAEITQ
-1654 AAMENLSNFGPFV
+1654 AAANNLAGLSALM
-1667 TDMQGQTET
+1667 TDVQGNTET
-1676 TMGNLLSTI
+1676 TLGNLLGNV
-1685 GTIMSAIGQ
+1685 GTIMSAIGT
-1694 IINNLDYTISMEG
+1694 IISNFDYTITMES
-1707 ETTEQGE
+1707 EQTKPGE

-1720 ALSGGKSGIKLP
+1720 VLSGGKSGIQLP
-1732 SFEYKITGTSG
+1732 DFKYEITGVAGT
-1743 NSEFKAGIDALSQ
+1743 EMQTGIDALTA
-1756 AGADIAANGQ
+1756 AGQDIAANREDYGS
-1766 AYADIVG
+1766 IIG
-1773 GMLGGTTWDKYQQS
+1773 GALGGNIWDQYSQG
-1787 DNENPTQGNFPTYPN
+1787 DNENPVGGNFPVFPEGDALDPN
-1802 SPLLDPDSV
+1802 SYGEDWA
-1811 PDDFYDDQTGG
+1811 YDDQTGG

-1833 EYEKEELQLLEEI
+1833 EHEKEELQLLEEI

-1859 QERILDDIDESVSR
+1859 QERILEDIDESVSR
-1873 SWGISR
+1873 SWGVSR

-1925 GADGEIENYNQLEE
+1925 GADGEIENYSQLEE

-2108 NLEDLQGQIVDTA
+2108 NLEDLQGQIVGTA

-2181 AIQSALQEQLDAQVN
+2181 AIQGALQEQLDAQVN

-2549 VDIFKNTYADS
+2549 VDIFKNAYADS

-2576 DALQQSQDAYKEYG
+2576 DALQQSQDAYEDYG
-2590 DTLKDVSEQTG
+2590 DTLKDISEQTG
-2601 VSLDDLAQYLSTV
+2601 VSLDDLSQYLSTV

-2622 DAAKNASDEMWK
+2622 DAASNASDEMWK

-2729 DDLNLTQEEYIIRQE
+2729 DDLNLTQEEYLIRQE

-2759 AWTNESQWRQMLEF
+2759 AWTDESQWRQMLEF
-2773 LQQYSTEFQ
+2773 LQQYGTEFQ

-2812 ILAAVQSVRSI
+2812 ILAAVESVRRI

-2852 KTSIQPVYD
+2852 KTSVQPVYD